1 MAGLV
6 YDSAHGRMCP
16 RCRKPDSKCRCAEDL
31 KRNAI
36 PQGDGVVR
44 VRREVRNGKTL
55 TVVLGLPMR
64 DAELQEFGRKPVE
77 HPGNPAVVYMDAW
90 YNGRERKSAYSPA
103 STPRISARNSSM
115 TAACAA
121 SLSSSRSPASNVRR
135 FRANSPMGSSG

>member
-64 DAELQEFGRKPVE
+64 DAELQEFGRKLKQACGSGGTTKDGQIEIQGDHRDKLV
-77 HPGNPAVVYMDAW
+77 ATL
-90 YNGRERKSAYSPA
+90 R
-103 STPRISARNSSM
+103 
-115 TAACAA
+115 AAGHEVKLA
-121 SLSSSRSPASNVRR
+121 
-135 FRANSPMGSSG
+135 GG